1 MSFADTQERWMESIW
16 NYIVGQKID
25 TMTYNNLSEEDFQA
39 IASNIYQSSNSL
51 YGADWSSAIAM
62 GIAQGN
68 QFDFSSIFG

>member
-1 MSFADTQERWMESIW
+1 
-16 NYIVGQKID
+16 
-25 TMTYNNLSEEDFQA
+25 LSEEDFQA
-39 IASNIYQSSNSL
+39 LATNIYQKSNSL